1 MAQVQGPP
9 IVEKTLEEID
19 TAFAEQEEE
28 EEEDAE
34 VAQVRTHRETAI
46 VGSSNLTQAAH
57 QHPTGVTRLNL
68 LEATPPAVESTVRQ
82 VCVDESKPLRSRMN
96 ELTNRLDLCLADR
109 EEKHDTLYS
118 LASSVAII
126 KAQLEKDG
134 KRSNS
139 PIESLTDSVRLLRND
154 VNALLERRNEDESV
168 LQAPKGE
175 EKTIQDNPAKEEDA
189 PLWSAML
196 VDQEDDNSIGD
207 ERDIREK
214 NNQKNYKK
222 IKNTSRA
229 TSKKSS
235 GSSRKFKSR
244 SKKDT
249 SRLTRYDSSSSSS
262 SSEDGRSEK
271 DGQSTS
277 SSDEEEDPITFFERE
292 KGPRHMGLK
301 TIKPSNSSFDRLMNY
316 RYYRLKDGRS
326 KRSHAT
332 SQATRHFIKSMD
344 LTFKEHRFDG
354 SDPILVFDFL
364 TRFVEEADIL
374 TLNEGQAFLI
384 LPHYLSGSASTQFR
398 AMRNG
403 ARSGGITRW
412 PELVQYFLTTY
423 ATPSAM
429 RESIAN
435 LRSLK
440 QKTGEDEAEFG
451 ARVNEAAYKCG
462 NAFSEEDKMTFFVDG
477 LHPTTQSIVARY
489 RESQPRKQLSFE
501 QLILHARDEGEAYR
515 ARTNNIRVV
524 RVAKSTPASRG
535 VHFVESTPGTSINHQ
550 SVNDD
555 DGQLYYMANDSI
567 ATSEL
572 PSTLDASQEYD
583 HTEAGEVQQLLY
595 AEKNRYGNNGRTAHP
610 LKLAHADRSST
621 PNRVGWA
628 TNRKNIICHVCYAK
642 EDHIKPDC
650 KLNIVDIEKVI
661 INYEGLS
668 AEEKARVPDSSYV
681 STKAFMG
688 QQDARINNYA
698 IEAKTAD
705 QSKN

>member
-1 MAQVQGPP
+1 
-9 IVEKTLEEID
+9 
-19 TAFAEQEEE
+19 
-28 EEEDAE
+28 
-34 VAQVRTHRETAI
+34 
-46 VGSSNLTQAAH
+46 
-57 QHPTGVTRLNL
+57 
-68 LEATPPAVESTVRQ
+68 
-82 VCVDESKPLRSRMN
+82 
-96 ELTNRLDLCLADR
+96 
-109 EEKHDTLYS
+109 
-118 LASSVAII
+118 
-126 KAQLEKDG
+126 
-134 KRSNS
+134 
-139 PIESLTDSVRLLRND
+139 
-154 VNALLERRNEDESV
+154 
-168 LQAPKGE
+168 
-175 EKTIQDNPAKEEDA
+175 
-189 PLWSAML
+189 
-196 VDQEDDNSIGD
+196 
-207 ERDIREK
+207 
-214 NNQKNYKK
+214 
-222 IKNTSRA
+222 
-229 TSKKSS
+229 
-235 GSSRKFKSR
+235 
-244 SKKDT
+244 
-249 SRLTRYDSSSSSS
+249 
-262 SSEDGRSEK
+262 
-271 DGQSTS
+271 
-277 SSDEEEDPITFFERE
+277 
-292 KGPRHMGLK
+292 MGLK

-524 RVAKSTPASRG
+524 RVAKSTPASG
-535 VHFVESTPGTSINHQ
+535 AYTSWKARQAHQ
-550 SVNDD
+550 LTIKASI
-555 DGQLYYMANDSI
+555 I
-567 ATSEL
+567 ATSSFTTWQTTQS
-572 PSTLDASQEYD
+572 PRPNYR
-583 HTEAGEVQQLLY
+583 QQ
-595 AEKNRYGNNGRTAHP
+595 
-610 LKLAHADRSST
+610 
-621 PNRVGWA
+621 
-628 TNRKNIICHVCYAK
+628 
-642 EDHIKPDC
+642 
-650 KLNIVDIEKVI
+650 
-661 INYEGLS
+661 
-668 AEEKARVPDSSYV
+668 
-681 STKAFMG
+681 
-688 QQDARINNYA
+688 
-698 IEAKTAD
+698 
-705 QSKN
+705 